1 MTMSSETISWGRGF
15 LRIWI
20 LLSVTWIVGAI
31 WVEIYPP
38 VQSGPPQ
45 FDETRPFLKVV
56 PGMKPMESLA
66 ECRPAARQDP
76 RVDLDNCIE
85 YFQDEQSQTIHRYM
99 RKTLWVVVP
108 PLALLFVG
116 AAIGWAL
123 RGGFRRV
130 SEPT

>member
-1 MTMSSETISWGRGF
+1 MTMSSESISWGRGF
-15 LRIWI
+15 FRIWI
-20 LLSVTWIVGAI
+20 LLSVIWIIGAI

-38 VQSGPPQ
+38 VHSGPPP

-66 ECRPAARQDP
+66 ECRAAARRDP
-76 RVDLDNCIE
+76 RVDLENCIE

-99 RKTLWVVVP
+99 RKTSWVVVP

-123 RGGFRRV
+123 RGFRRV